1 MNKLENT
8 PSINYI
14 LKSPKWG
21 HAKIF
26 IPIIPYCRMNI
37 LKIKSA
43 LLVVCLL
50 AMPSLSQ
57 AAMDA
62 GIIKAFRVK
71 GGVQLLDESTGVRS
85 PMEEGQTFSQGYT
98 VTTGK
103 NSSVVLLFSNG
114 SSIIVN
120 AESILSVSK
129 FLQEPYDPGLG
140 EYTDLDAD
148 PSQSDTLLKMDYG
161 EIIGNVKSLR
171 QESKYQVDTP
181 AGSAGIRGTTY
192 TIKVER
198 QFDEATGIMSYK
210 LTIMNADGTVEFT
223 TEGTTSGTFEPI
235 PEGTEVIIEA
245 EINVESND
253 LDIISIEWSSLTTD
267 VVNEIVELFESTFQ
281 FQATGDIDPNT
292 GAPLPENAPPIP
304 PVSQ

>member
-1 MNKLENT
+1 M
-8 PSINYI
+8 
-14 LKSPKWG
+14 
-21 HAKIF
+21 
-26 IPIIPYCRMNI
+26 PIIPYCRMNI
-37 LKIKSA
+37 LKINSA

-57 AAMDA
+57 AAMEA

-71 GGVQLLDESTGVRS
+71 GGVQLIDDSTGAS
-85 PMEEGQTFSQGYT
+85 STLEDGQTFSQGYT
-98 VTTGK
+98 VTTSE

-114 SSIIVN
+114 ASVIVN
-120 AESILSVSK
+120 AKSVLSVSK

-171 QESKYQVDTP
+171 QESNYQVDTP

-192 TIKVER
+192 TIKIER
-198 QFDEATGIMSYK
+198 QFNDSTGLMSYK
-210 LTIMNADGTVEFT
+210 LTITNADGNVEFT
-223 TEGTTSGTFEPI
+223 TTGTTSGTFEPI

-245 EINVESND
+245 DLNTDSNN
-253 LDIISIEWSSLTTD
+253 LDVISIEWSSLTSD
-267 VVNEIVELFESTFQ
+267 VVNEIVELFESAFQ

-292 GAPLPENAPPIP
+292 QVAPLPENAPPIP
-304 PVSQ
+304 PVSQE